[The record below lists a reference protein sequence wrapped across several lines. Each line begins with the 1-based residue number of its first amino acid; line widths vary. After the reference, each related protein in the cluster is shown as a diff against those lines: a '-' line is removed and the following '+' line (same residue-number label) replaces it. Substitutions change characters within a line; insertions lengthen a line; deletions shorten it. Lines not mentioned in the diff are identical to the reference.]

1 MRREASRFRGGQ
13 PGVYVFSPEYLDCV
27 FLVEGRLCRA
37 VREGLEGELDEAA
50 KLSTAN
56 RGTIS
61 EVVLKA
67 QRVR

>member
-1 MRREASRFRGGQ
+1 M
-13 PGVYVFSPEYLDCV
+13 
-27 FLVEGRLCRA
+27 
-37 VREGLEGELDEAA
+37 VREGLEGELDEVA